1 MTIYQIGEKIEKII
15 SFTQKE
21 LDLFSELSQDFN
33 PIHTEQYAKENNLKG
48 SIVQGMLA
56 AMKFGQVLGTEF
68 PGHGNINMERNIS
81 FLNPI
86 YTGSDYKMTIVL
98 LDIDLT
104 TNVGFLSLSI
114 ADENG
119 KTCVSG
125 KTKVKNTAVFT
136 SENYS
141 SQESCV
147 KQEILEIIKLPN
159 PTQGKNVSLYD
170 CLKNRRSKRVF
181 RKDEINIQELSN
193 ILWAANGVTKTRE
206 GENGGINYLYT
217 NPTASNHQE
226 VEVYVFNMSGIYH
239 YNPIDNQLEKIKSGD
254 LRAEIGTLPFFKKAP
269 VSLLLVS
276 NLNKMIHHKS
286 EEKRTRY
293 SNMDIGYV
301 SQNIYLYCSANNL
314 STCACGLINFD
325 RLNEIL
331 DSENTGKKAML
342 VHPVS
347 FGKDYDNELKEQ

>member
-1 MTIYQIGEKIEKII
+1 MKILGIGERIEKIV
-15 SFTQKE
+15 SFNQTE
-21 LDLFSELSQDFN
+21 LDLFTELSQDLN
-33 PIHTEQYAKENNLKG
+33 PIHTEQYAKDNNLKG

-68 PGHGNINMERNIS
+68 PGHGTINMERNIS

-86 YTGSDYKMTIVL
+86 YTGLDYKMIIEL
-98 LDIDLT
+98 LDIDLM
-104 TNVGFLSLSI
+104 TNVGTLSLSI
-114 ADENG
+114 VDGAGKVCLRG
-119 KTCVSG
+119 KTR
-125 KTKVKNTAVFT
+125 VKNTLVFA

-141 SQESCV
+141 SKESCI
-147 KQEILEIIKLPN
+147 KQEILEIVKLPV
-159 PTQGKNVSLYD
+159 PTYGKNVTLYD
-170 CLKNRRSKRVF
+170 SLKNRRSKRVF
-181 RKDEINIQELSN
+181 RKDDINIQELSN

-206 GENGGINYLYT
+206 GENGGINYFFT

-226 VEVYVFNMSGIYH
+226 VEVYVFNSLGIYL
-239 YNPIDNQLEKIKSGD
+239 YNPIENQLEQIKSGD
-254 LRAEIGTLPFFKKAP
+254 FRGEIGNLPFFKKAP

-276 NLNKMIHHKS
+276 NIHKMIHHKS

-347 FGKDYDNELKEQ
+347 IGKDYDNEPNK